1 MGSYTSGYLRSVDRI
16 SDEQSPGREVALM
29 PTTLSTTVRHI
40 YDRVPNSVNSK
51 LIEDFHSYMK
61 DNGTSERHQN
71 NNLKA
76 VIAFAEFL
84 GSDDASFYQISAK
97 DQVTKFLDTK
107 IKADHEDPEKRWIT
121 TWNDYLVRIKH
132 FFRWLHNYKTRL
144 GQKPDYVSSSSDWCT
159 PEFVNIKKKRTKRL
173 SPYGEH
179 EIWDIEE
186 LKTAIKYEPHKR
198 NKAILSLL
206 WDLNG
211 RNHEITLLRIK
222 HIRLRERYG
231 EGEIPHQA
239 KTGSGPILLTFSFP
253 YVRDWLNEHPFRNTP
268 EARLM
273 CSLNN
278 GAPIKPEALWTMMNQ
293 LRLRISRLIETG
305 SLTDE
310 IEKERLL
317 VLINTKRFNPYCLRH
332 SSISHDSDYLPDYA
346 LKKKVRWS
354 MNSKQPSRYIKARMG
369 NNLKEKILLENG
381 IISDLGSQKSPSVIS
396 CPRCNFVNAADCKYC
411 SRCSY
416 PLTAEGYEEIKEQEN
431 LKFRLL
437 EQRFTAMQSVIE
449 NLVTGLSKMTD
460 QKQLNTLAQSMF
472 SSGILKTRF
481 LPKEE

>member
-1 MGSYTSGYLRSVDRI
+1 
-16 SDEQSPGREVALM
+16 M

-40 YDRVPNSVNSK
+40 YDKVPNSVNSQ
-51 LIEDFHSYMK
+51 LIVDFHSYMK
-61 DNGTSERHQN
+61 DNTTSERHQN

-76 VIAFAEFL
+76 IIAFAEFL
-84 GSDDASFYQISAK
+84 GSETTFYQISTK

-107 IKADHEDPEKRWIT
+107 TRSNSDDPENRWIT

-132 FFRWLHNYKTRL
+132 FFRWLHNYRIKFDQ
-144 GQKPDYVSSSSDWCT
+144 GQDQSSSSIDWQT
-159 PEFVNIKKKRTKRL
+159 PAFVNIKKKRTKRI

-179 EIWDIEE
+179 QIWEIEE
-186 LKTAIKYEPHKR
+186 LKTIIKYEPQKR

-211 RNHEITLLRIK
+211 RNHEITLLQIK

-239 KTGSGPILLTFSFP
+239 KTGSGPILLTFSLP

-268 EARLM
+268 EARLI

-305 SLTDE
+305 SITD
-310 IEKERLL
+310 KSERGRLQVLL
-317 VLINTKRFNPYCLRH
+317 NSKRFNPYCLRH
-332 SSISHDSDYLPDYA
+332 SSISHDSDYLPEYA

-381 IISDLGSQKSPSVIS
+381 IISNSESRKSPSVLS
-396 CPRCNFVNAADCKYC
+396 CPRCSFINAVDCRYC
-411 SRCSY
+411 SKCSY
-416 PLTAEGYEEIKEQEN
+416 PLTPKGYEEIKEQEN
-431 LKFRLL
+431 AKFRSL
-437 EQRFTAMQSVIE
+437 EERFNTMHSQME
-449 NLVTGLSKMTD
+449 NLITIIGSI
-460 QKQLNTLAQSMF
+460 KQSEGKQEIAKRLIEQ
-472 SSGILKTRF
+472 GIY
-481 LPKEE
+481 EA

>member
-1 MGSYTSGYLRSVDRI
+1 MI
-16 SDEQSPGREVALM
+16 
-29 PTTLSTTVRHI
+29 
-40 YDRVPNSVNSK
+40 
-51 LIEDFHSYMK
+51 
-61 DNGTSERHQN
+61 DNATSERHQN

-84 GSDDASFYQISAK
+84 GRDTTFYQISTK
-97 DQVTKFLDTK
+97 EQITKFLDKK
-107 IKADHEDPEKRWIT
+107 IKSNLDDPEQRWIT
-121 TWNDYLVRIKH
+121 TWNDYLIRIKH
-132 FFRWLHNYKTRL
+132 FFRWLHNYRIDESQ
-144 GQKPDYVSSSSDWCT
+144 GYPSSWTDWYT

-186 LKTAIKYEPHKR
+186 LQTAIKYEPQKQ

-222 HIRLRERYG
+222 HIRLREQYG
-231 EGEIPHQA
+231 EGEIPYQA

-268 EARLM
+268 EARLI

-293 LRLRISRLIETG
+293 LRLRISRLIEIG
-305 SLTDE
+305 SIADNVE
-310 IEKERLL
+310 REKLR

-332 SSISHDSDYLPDYA
+332 SSISYDSDYLPDYA

-354 MNSKQPSRYIKARMG
+354 MNSKQPSRYIKSRLST
-369 NNLKEKILLENG
+369 NLKEKILLENG
-381 IISDLGSQKSPSVIS
+381 IISNSESQKTPPVLL
-396 CPRCNFVNAADCKYC
+396 CHRCNFINAIDCKYC
-411 SRCSY
+411 SKCSY
-416 PLTAEGYEEIKEQEN
+416 PLTAAAYEEIKSQEN
-431 LKFRLL
+431 SRFRSL
-437 EQRFTAMQSVIE
+437 EERFNIMQSQVQSLITA
-449 NLVTGLSKMTD
+449 LSGLKD
-460 QKQLNTLAQSMF
+460 QNQLNQTAQLLYK
-472 SSGILKTRF
+472 SGILNSINTKNSVS
-481 LPKEE
+481 